1 MKTIIYDFADGKREI
16 EVSDETA
23 ELYESI
29 LKYEKKVNRK
39 ETRRHVSLNAMMDA
53 GFDFADPSSDI
64 ETTLEREAAYAEEER
79 KDAIEA
85 EEEEL
90 YLEQEQLWLESKLT
104 PRQAKAYFMF
114 IYLEMKKVE
123 IAEEMNV
130 TEGAVR
136 KLILKAEENL
146 AKLRRKE
153 MQEKSGKKPLGKKET
168 AELNLRL
175 LNALFGK

>member
-1 MKTIIYDFADGKREI
+1 
-16 EVSDETA
+16 
-23 ELYESI
+23 
-29 LKYEKKVNRK
+29 
-39 ETRRHVSLNAMMDA
+39 
-53 GFDFADPSSDI
+53 
-64 ETTLEREAAYAEEER
+64 
-79 KDAIEA
+79 
-85 EEEEL
+85 
-90 YLEQEQLWLESKLT
+90 
-104 PRQAKAYFMF
+104 
-114 IYLEMKKVE
+114 MKKVE

>member
-1 MKTIIYDFADGKREI
+1 
-16 EVSDETA
+16 
-23 ELYESI
+23 
-29 LKYEKKVNRK
+29 
-39 ETRRHVSLNAMMDA
+39 
-53 GFDFADPSSDI
+53 
-64 ETTLEREAAYAEEER
+64 
-79 KDAIEA
+79 
-85 EEEEL
+85 
-90 YLEQEQLWLESKLT
+90 
-104 PRQAKAYFMF
+104 
-114 IYLEMKKVE
+114 
-123 IAEEMNV
+123 MNV